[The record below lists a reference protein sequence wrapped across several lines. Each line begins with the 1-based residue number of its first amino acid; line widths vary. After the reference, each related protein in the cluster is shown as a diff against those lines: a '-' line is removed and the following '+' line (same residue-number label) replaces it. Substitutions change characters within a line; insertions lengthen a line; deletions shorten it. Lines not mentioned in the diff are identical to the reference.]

1 MSMNE
6 RHNNA
11 LSYIAK
17 CERRRQR
24 LALRRYRKFSRFA
37 RVAIPAACGFSVF
50 ATFMAL
56 L

>member
-6 RHNNA
+6 RRNNA
-11 LSYIAK
+11 LAYIVK

-37 RVAIPAACGFSVF
+37 RVAIPLACEFCVF
-50 ATFMAL
+50 AIFMAL